1 MASDRL
7 RVVCA
12 NVDTLT
18 NKLDELSVKVF
29 SVNPDVICLQEVLP
43 KNTYGEIEV
52 DIDLKIN
59 EFEMFKPNEMKRGVI
74 TLFKKEIHTIQVE
87 PTEQVDESVWCMML
101 NKDSE
106 RILVGNIYKSP
117 SLDTQNTQHMCSAIN
132 EMCVKDCSQ
141 VIICGDFN
149 LKQIDWERHQAHVTE
164 GHSASLLL

>member
-18 NKLDELSVKVF
+18 NKLQELSVKLF
-29 SVNPDVICLQEVLP
+29 SENPDVICLQEVLP

-59 EFEMFKPNEMKRGVI
+59 GYEMFKANVMKRGVI
-74 TLFKKEIHTIQVE
+74 TLIKKEIHTLQLE
-87 PTEQVDESVWCMML
+87 PTEQLYESVWCMML

-106 RILVGNIYKSP
+106 RILVGNIYRSP
-117 SLDTQNTQHMCSAIN
+117 SSP
-132 EMCVKDCSQ
+132 
-141 VIICGDFN
+141 
-149 LKQIDWERHQAHVTE
+149 
-164 GHSASLLL
+164 HSECITYVLSNKW